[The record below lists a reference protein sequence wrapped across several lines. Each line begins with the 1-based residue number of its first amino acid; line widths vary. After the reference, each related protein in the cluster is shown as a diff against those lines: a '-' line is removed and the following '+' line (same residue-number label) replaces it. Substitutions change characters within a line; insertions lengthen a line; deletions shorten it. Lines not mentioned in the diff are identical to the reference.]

1 MISGVST
8 LFTYNALV
16 LLVFILGWSFYAFRK
31 KNYSLLEIG
40 WPLSLVFVVWTSFLL
55 FGAQSIY
62 RRLLVLTVTI
72 WGLRLA
78 FHLYTL
84 YWNQPESSRYQR
96 LRQAWEGKLSGLK
109 AVIVLVIAPLLVYYV
124 VSMILSIGFL
134 DSQETLSWWQYVG
147 VALWALGMLFEIGSE
162 VQLKKFLSK
171 PENEGQMLTK
181 GLWRISRHPHYF
193 GTAIVWWGIYF
204 ISIVDWNNLLG
215 ILSPIM
221 MTLFAI
227 YLASRSSSELKY
239 QERDELQDYTRK
251 TSQFLPFSAQIGRAL
266 SSLGRGLG
274 RGVSKMTKASAGAVS
289 SAAKKAKD
297 SRKKDETTLEDGTSQ
312 LTDSELGEEAAA
324 STTTTAAATL
334 SSNFASDTTSEADA
348 SEQDWFK
355 EEIPTE
361 ELASVTESELSLDDE
376 TTVTYET
383 ELADTKVSGELSE
396 DESLSDQT
404 GVRASYELEEDRM
417 ATEDDDLF
425 EAILADEDTLGDDTT
440 DTTEASVAADLSI
453 EETAIPTEAINGEL
467 VDALTPVDDSLETA
481 KEEVSEEIVAD
492 MLEAESEAD
501 GNDDLQKNSYN

>member
-1 MISGVST
+1 MIAGVST

-31 KNYSLLEIG
+31 KKYSLLEIG

-84 YWNQPESSRYQR
+84 FWNKPESSRYRR
-96 LRQAWEGKLSGLK
+96 LREDWEGKLSGLK
-109 AVIVLVIAPLLVYYV
+109 AVLVLVVVPLLVYYV

-134 DSQETLSWWQYVG
+134 DSQEVLHWWQYVG
-147 VALWALGMLFEIGSE
+147 VALWAVGMLFEIGSE
-162 VQLKKFLSK
+162 IQLKKFLTK

-193 GTAIVWWGIYF
+193 GTAIVWWGIYL

-221 MTLFAI
+221 MTLFAT

-239 QERDELQDYTRK
+239 QESEDLQDYTRR
-251 TSQFLPFSAQIGRAL
+251 TSQFLPFSAQIGRGL
-266 SSLGRGLG
+266 SSIGRAIGRGF
-274 RGVSKMTKASAGAVS
+274 SKMTKASAGAVS

-297 SRKKDETTLEDGTSQ
+297 SRKKDEN
-312 LTDSELGEEAAA
+312 LTEETDNEYTDQETEEMLVPVDSLI
-324 STTTTAAATL
+324 
-334 SSNFASDTTSEADA
+334 DTDYNDDPTV
-348 SEQDWFK
+348 SEQTSNKEWFK
-355 EEIPTE
+355 EEIPTNN
-361 ELASVTESELSLDDE
+361 LASATESEFTSIPEADPNREEDFTEIGEILEKNQTSSESNKE
-376 TTVTYET
+376 TLTV
-383 ELADTKVSGELSE
+383 
-396 DESLSDQT
+396 
-404 GVRASYELEEDRM
+404 SYELEEEM
-417 ATEDDDLF
+417 IATEDDELF
-425 EAILADEDTLGDDTT
+425 ESILTDDDNADTDSSPLEADDSTSELK
-440 DTTEASVAADLSI
+440 TEGV
-453 EETAIPTEAINGEL
+453 EYHTKKKAINE
-467 VDALTPVDDSLETA
+467 ADSMKSA

-492 MLEAESEAD
+492 RLNEEANSQEAD
-501 GNDDLQKNSYN
+501 ALQNKATN